1 MADNSFT
8 LIVDMPGQEPRQ
20 HEFTADLTTLGRG
33 PDNDLQILVSEVS
46 VKHAQFKKEGDGIK
60 IVDSGSTNGTKV
72 NGVRIDTA
80 GRVLGAMDQ
89 LLLGETIK
97 AYFVPT
103 AMLAATPAA
112 ELIAS
117 LASQPKPAATPQT
130 APVAIAVKPA
140 VALPAATPGASTVR
154 LDQVRPSGPGPVV
167 APKPGAPPAAAPGPP
182 KVAPGPPK
190 VAPSAPGAPAAPA
203 APGGAPAAPRPVAPV
218 PLQRPSAPG
227 APPSVPLPPSPAKSG
242 DE

>member
-8 LIVDMPGQEPRQ
+8 LLVDMPGQEPRQ
-20 HEFTADLTTLGRG
+20 HEITADLTTLGRG
-33 PDNDLQILVSEVS
+33 PDNDLQILVSEIS
-46 VKHAQFKKEGDGIK
+46 VKHAQFKKEGDGVK

-80 GRVLGAMDQ
+80 GRVLSAMDH

-112 ELIAS
+112 ELIVS
-117 LASQPKPAATPQT
+117 LASPPKVAATPET

-182 KVAPGPPK
+182 R
-190 VAPSAPGAPAAPA
+190 VAPSAPGAPAAPTP
-203 APGGAPAAPRPVAPV
+203 PGVNPAAPKPVAPV
-218 PLQRPSAPG
+218 PLQRPGAPG
-227 APPSVPLPPSPAKSG
+227 APPSVPLPPSPTKPG
-242 DE
+242 GE